1 MSKGDLFAYFHR
13 MLDRFLT
20 QSGVPKRDKAKIKKE
35 LITGLKAAFG
45 VESMS
50 KLEHYERW
58 EFVSKVEV
66 LLISEYGYLVDND
79 EELKFKDLN

>member
-1 MSKGDLFAYFHR
+1 

-20 QSGVPKRDKAKIKKE
+20 QSGVPKRDKPKIKKE
-35 LITGLKAAFG
+35 LIVGLKDAFG

-58 EFVSKVEV
+58 LFISKVEV
-66 LLISEYGYLVDND
+66 LLIREYGYVADDN
-79 EELKFKDLN
+79 EELKFKLDENIQN

>member
-35 LITGLKAAFG
+35 LIVGLKAAFG

-58 EFVSKVEV
+58 LFISKVEV
-66 LLISEYGYLVDND
+66 LLIREYGYVADDND
-79 EELKFKDLN
+79 ELKFK